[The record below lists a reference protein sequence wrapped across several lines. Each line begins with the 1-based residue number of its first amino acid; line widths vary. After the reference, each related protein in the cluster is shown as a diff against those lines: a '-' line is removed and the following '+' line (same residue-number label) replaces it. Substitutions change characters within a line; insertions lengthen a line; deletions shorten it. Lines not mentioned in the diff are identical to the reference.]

1 MALSTRVS
9 ALIVAAGRGSRAGEN
24 GPKQYALLGGQPMLS
39 RTIRAFT
46 DHPRVSDVRVVIHA
60 DDLPKYEAAIAS
72 LGICPG
78 APIIGG
84 ATRQA
89 SVRAGLDA
97 LAQEP
102 PDVVLIHDAARP
114 LVDGGL
120 IGRVIAALDRAD
132 AALPVLPVAD
142 TLKRGANGNVVETIP
157 RDGLYRA
164 QTPQGFRYGE
174 ILDAHQAAAKAGR
187 SDFTDDAAI
196 AEWQG
201 IQVALVD
208 GSEHNY
214 KITTAEDLALAQESL
229 MRDDARGF
237 CIRVGS
243 GFDVHAFGPGDG
255 VTLCG
260 LRIPHTHALIGHS
273 DADVALHA
281 LTDAILGA
289 LGEGD
294 IGMHFPPAEPRWA
307 GAASEM
313 FLRDAVFRTHDKGGT
328 VEHLDLTIICE
339 TPKISPHR
347 NAFRASIASIAGID
361 EARIS
366 VKATT
371 TERLGFTGRGE
382 GIAAMAT
389 ATVRLP

>member
-1 MALSTRVS
+1 MALSTRVA
-9 ALIVAAGRGSRAGEN
+9 ALIVAAGRGSRAGGA
-24 GPKQYALLGGQPMLS
+24 GPKQYVPLGGQSILS
-39 RTIRAFT
+39 RTVRAFT
-46 DHPRVSDVRVVIHA
+46 DHPRVSEVRVVIHA
-60 DDLPKYEAAIAS
+60 DDLATYDTAIAS
-72 LGICPG
+72 LDIRPG
-78 APIIGG
+78 APIMGG
-84 ATRQA
+84 ATRQD
-89 SVRAGLDA
+89 SVRAGLEA
-97 LAQEP
+97 LAQQP
-102 PDVVLIHDAARP
+102 PDLVLIHDAARP
-114 LVDGGL
+114 FVDGGL
-120 IGRVIAALDRAD
+120 IGRVILALDRAE
-132 AALPVLPVAD
+132 AALPVLPVTD
-142 TLKRGANGNVVETIP
+142 TLKRGADGYVVETVP

-164 QTPQGFRYGE
+164 QTPQGFRYGR
-174 ILDAHQAAAKAGR
+174 ILHAHRAAAKAER

-201 IQVALVD
+201 IQVALVS
-208 GSEHNY
+208 GSAHNL
-214 KITTAEDLALAQESL
+214 KITTAEDLASAQENL
-229 MRDDARGF
+229 MREGAGGF
-237 CIRVGS
+237 GIRVGS

-260 LRIPHTHALIGHS
+260 VRIPHTHALVGHS

-339 TPKISPHR
+339 TPKIGPHR
-347 NAFRASIASIAGID
+347 DAFRASIASIAGLD
-361 EARIS
+361 EGRIS

>member
-1 MALSTRVS
+1 MALSTRVA
-9 ALIVAAGRGSRAGEN
+9 ALIVAAGTGSRAGGN

-39 RTIRAFT
+39 HAIRAFT
-46 DHPRVSDVRVVIHA
+46 DHPRICEVRVVIQP
-60 DDLPKYEAAIAS
+60 DDLRAYESAIAP
-72 LGICPG
+72 LDIRPG
-78 APIIGG
+78 EPIMGG
-84 ATRQA
+84 ATRQD
-89 SVRAGLDA
+89 SVGAGLEA

-102 PDVVLIHDAARP
+102 PDLVLIHDAARP
-114 LVDGGL
+114 FVDGSL
-120 IGRVIAALDRAD
+120 IGRMIAALDRAD
-132 AALPVLPVAD
+132 GALPVLPITD
-142 TLKRGANGNVVETIP
+142 TLKRGADGNVVETIP
-157 RDGLYRA
+157 RNGLYRA
-164 QTPQGFRYGE
+164 QTPQGFRFGR
-174 ILDAHQAAAKAGR
+174 ILEAHRAAAKAGR

-201 IQVALVD
+201 IQVALVK

-229 MRDDARGF
+229 MRDGARSPS
-237 CIRVGS
+237 IRVGS

-260 LRIPHTHALIGHS
+260 VRIPHTHALIGHS

-281 LTDAILGA
+281 LADAILGA

-339 TPKISPHR
+339 TPKIGPHR
-347 NAFRASIASIAGID
+347 DAFRASIASIAGID
-361 EARIS
+361 EGRIS